1 MAELANAYITITPR
15 VDFAPVAGM
24 LRELAD
30 RLDEMQERFN
40 GTMRDEFP
48 HEFPHKS
55 TPKVIKHFEL
65 PKKGNPLVDGE
76 EFPYYVSAD
85 FPVDTTTREGVT
97 FVTLT
102 LLADKVT
109 IGGEVVE

>member
-40 GTMRDEFP
+40 GTTRD
-48 HEFPHKS
+48 K
-55 TPKVIKHFEL
+55 
-65 PKKGNPLVDGE
+65 
-76 EFPYYVSAD
+76 A
-85 FPVDTTTREGVT
+85 
-97 FVTLT
+97 
-102 LLADKVT
+102 T
-109 IGGEVVE
+109 IGGEVVK